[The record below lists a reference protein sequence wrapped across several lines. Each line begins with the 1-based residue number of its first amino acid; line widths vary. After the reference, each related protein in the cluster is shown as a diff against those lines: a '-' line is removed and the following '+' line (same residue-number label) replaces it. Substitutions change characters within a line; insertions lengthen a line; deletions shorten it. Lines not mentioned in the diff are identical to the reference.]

1 MKAVL
6 QRVLSAKVEVEGKI
20 TGQIKQGLLIFLGVG
35 KEDSETECDKLADKI
50 SKLRI
55 FSDENGKTN
64 LSVNDIG
71 GDLLVVSQFTLYAD
85 CHHGNRPSFINAGL
99 PDSANRLYEY
109 FSAKCAENIF
119 GKVENG
125 IFGADMKVTLENNG
139 PFTIVLECRNGE
151 ILA

>member
-6 QRVLSAKVEVEGKI
+6 QRVLSAKVEVDGKI
-20 TGQIKQGLLIFLGVG
+20 TGQIGKGLLIFLGVG
-35 KEDSETECDKLADKI
+35 KEDSESECDKLADKI

-55 FSDENGKTN
+55 FADENGKTN

-85 CHHGNRPSFINAGL
+85 CHHGNRPSFINAGQ
-99 PDSANRLYEY
+99 PDRANELYEY
-109 FSAKCAENIF
+109 FSARCAEKIS
-119 GKVENG
+119 GRVENG
-125 IFGADMKVTLENNG
+125 VFGADMKVSLENDG
-139 PFTIVLECRNGE
+139 PFTILLECQNEE

>member
-6 QRVLSAKVEVEGKI
+6 QRVLSAKVEVDGKI
-20 TGQIKQGLLIFLGVG
+20 TGQIGKGLLIFLGVG
-35 KEDSETECDKLADKI
+35 KEDSESECDKLADKI

-55 FSDENGKTN
+55 FADENGKTN

-85 CHHGNRPSFINAGL
+85 CHHGNRPSFIYAGQ
-99 PDSANRLYEY
+99 PDRANELYEY
-109 FSAKCAENIF
+109 FSARCAEKIS

-125 IFGADMKVTLENNG
+125 VFGADMKVSLENDG
-139 PFTIVLECRNGE
+139 PFTILLECQNGE

>member
-6 QRVLSAKVEVEGKI
+6 QRVLSAKVEVDGKI

-35 KEDSETECDKLADKI
+35 KEDSKTECDKLADKI

-99 PDSANRLYEY
+99 PDNANRLYEY
-109 FSAKCAENIF
+109 FSARCAERIS

-125 IFGADMKVTLENNG
+125 IFGADMKVSLENDG

>member
-6 QRVLSAKVEVEGKI
+6 QRVLSAKVEVDGKI
-20 TGQIKQGLLIFLGVG
+20 TGQIGKGLLIFLGVG
-35 KEDSETECDKLADKI
+35 KEDSESECDKLADKI

-55 FSDENGKTN
+55 FADENGKTN

-85 CHHGNRPSFINAGL
+85 CHHGNRPSFTNAGQ
-99 PDSANRLYEY
+99 PDRANELYKY
-109 FSAKCAENIF
+109 FSARCAEKIS

-125 IFGADMKVTLENNG
+125 VFGADMKVSLENDG
-139 PFTIVLECRNGE
+139 PFTILLECQNGE